1 MKISEII
8 QHEGLADRLKGLM
21 GKKSTAKL
29 VDPGQYPPYTK
40 DIQQVANWV
49 KQKVEYAKQNK
60 QNLSALFDPNDFTCV
75 WNTIHAGIN
84 SDVAR
89 DVKQYLAKDPEVAP
103 FIQKAPEFQQGQ
115 GSLAHGYSSD
125 YSTGKSSDFDS
136 VTTSPMSSLNP
147 MSSLYEL
154 HDADLENKSVIRK
167 KYSLSPN
174 QKFVVEGRRVIMEG
188 GNVFE
193 LPDDTAITQRI
204 KRQDIEPT
212 IKWLEKIT
220 GLSLMDNALGS
231 VGKKESSGD
240 LDLAVDETKL
250 SKDDLLNKLV
260 AWCKS
265 QNIPDDQILN
275 RAKKGGQPAY
285 KAGWV
290 AKSGISVHFR
300 TPIRGNPKNGFVQ
313 TDFMFTSD
321 PQWMKFGMYSPGDA
335 SKYSGADR
343 NLLMSSIAK
352 AQGMKYSWQKGLVR
366 REDEAP
372 ISKDA
377 DVIAKKLFGPGA
389 TRAVFDSVE
398 TMQAAINKNTK
409 LKQLIKTLYG
419 TLEQDPRGQ
428 EEAQRLQRLL
438 GNVVA

>member
-8 QHEGLADRLKGLM
+8 QNKGPYDNEITQDELKLLAEYLDMLWDKIKDQKTIKTDLATSFSRHFLDRVNDERNRRQITIGELAKLFKNAYNTY
-21 GKKSTAKL
+21 GKKIVSLGPNQEAVLNDMQSNVNVPFVLKWDRNKNELDLVAKT
-29 VDPGQYPPYTK
+29 VMRKK
-40 DIQQVANWV
+40 D
-49 KQKVEYAKQNK
+49 
-60 QNLSALFDPNDFTCV
+60 F
-75 WNTIHAGIN
+75 
-84 SDVAR
+84 R
-89 DVKQYLAKDPEVAP
+89 
-103 FIQKAPEFQQGQ
+103 
-115 GSLAHGYSSD
+115 SSD
-125 YSTGKSSDFDS
+125 
-136 VTTSPMSSLNP
+136 
-147 MSSLYEL
+147 
-154 HDADLENKSVIRK
+154 
-167 KYSLSPN
+167 

-204 KRQDIEPT
+204 KRQDIDPT

-220 GLSLMDNALGS
+220 GLSLMDNTLGS

-352 AQGMKYSWQKGLVR
+352 AQGMKYSWQKGLIR
-366 REDEAP
+366 REDESP

-389 TRAVFDSVE
+389 TRAVFGSVE

-409 LKQLIKTLYG
+409 LKQLMKTLYG
-419 TLEQDPRGQ
+419 ALEQDPRGQ